1 MLTLTRLTPR
11 KKCHVM
17 KNNYFI
23 LITSLP
29 SQSIDI
35 HFGKYSTLVFRK
47 HFVYPCPCRRIFWRE
62 ERRSATWTGRHWP
75 CTAQGLALAQSLVRP
90 QQCNI
95 YLVLAGAGGWCS
107 FDIVNLTESFSKSLQ
122 QRFQRSSVSMPNRL
136 EHTEL
141 PHLYLTWI

>member
-35 HFGKYSTLVFRK
+35 HFGKYSTLVFENILYI
-47 HFVYPCPCRRIFWRE
+47 HVHVGGFFE
-62 ERRSATWTGRHWP
+62 ERRGDLQP
-75 CTAQGLALAQSLVRP
+75 GLAGTGPA
-90 QQCNI
+90 
-95 YLVLAGAGGWCS
+95 
-107 FDIVNLTESFSKSLQ
+107 
-122 QRFQRSSVSMPNRL
+122 
-136 EHTEL
+136 
-141 PHLYLTWI
+141 PHRG